1 MINVSY
7 IISGQETK
15 LELMTLYSNASMC
28 KFAFF
33 VRQEKSKMQQG
44 SEGCISHLFCMN
56 KWIKT
61 SFRCSLKKD
70 ACIQVWKGPLSE
82 TFIFPKMA

>member
-33 VRQEKSKMQQG
+33 CKAGEVKNAAR
-44 SEGCISHLFCMN
+44 I
-56 KWIKT
+56 
-61 SFRCSLKKD
+61 
-70 ACIQVWKGPLSE
+70 
-82 TFIFPKMA
+82 